1 MDAGLPLPTARNT
14 DLEICPYTM
23 VGTRFHGV
31 LENPTRCQSLCF
43 GLFERSPGAGRDV
56 TGPKQAFGRRFDPC
70 QRTLGIRGAYA
81 PPMPEGVMGV
91 GLGGCLRSQA
101 AVRACLITSFFDHK
115 EVRSKGNTPI

>member
-70 QRTLGIRGAYA
+70 QRTLCIRGAYA

-91 GLGGCLRSQA
+91 GLG
-101 AVRACLITSFFDHK
+101 FD
-115 EVRSKGNTPI
+115 SAP